1 MTSEIFAIVA
11 PVLLGAALGFAWAR
25 FGPHFNTELLTSLV
39 LVIGTPCLIFST
51 LTRFAVDLEAVGEMA
66 LSTLVS
72 LAVICV
78 VGGGLLLVT
87 RQPVRTFLPSLLFPN
102 AGNMGLPLCLF
113 AFGDQGLALGIAF
126 FTVTSLG
133 NFTLGVWLASGEVS
147 LWRLFQ
153 TPLIWAAAAGII
165 FLSLGVKPPLWL
177 ANTTKMIGDFTIPAI
192 LIALG
197 VALAQ
202 MKVENLG
209 RAVWVGVLRLALGLA
224 IGLTL
229 AELFQFEDVARGV
242 IILQCTMPVAVYNY
256 LFAQRYENQP
266 SEVAGA
272 VVISTAL
279 SFLTLPFLIAFVLI

>member
-1 MTSEIFAIVA
+1 MTSEVFAIVA

-51 LTRFAVDLEAVGEMA
+51 LTRFAIDSEAVGEMA
-66 LSTLVS
+66 LSALAS
-72 LAVICV
+72 LAVIFV
-78 VGGGLLLVT
+78 VGSGLLLVT

-133 NFTLGVWLASGEVS
+133 NFTLGVWLASGELS
-147 LWRLFQ
+147 PWRLFR
-153 TPLIWAAAAGII
+153 TPLIWAAAAGSI

-202 MKVENLG
+202 MKVGSLG
-209 RAVWVGVLRLALGLA
+209 RAVWVGVLRMALGLT

-256 LFAQRYENQP
+256 LFAQRYGNQS

-272 VVISTAL
+272 VVISTTL

>member
-11 PVLLGAALGFAWAR
+11 PVLLGAILGFAWAR

-51 LTRFAVDLEAVGEMA
+51 LTRFAVDLEAVGQMA
-66 LSTLVS
+66 LATLVF

-78 VGGGLLLVT
+78 VGGVLLLVT

-133 NFTLGVWLASGEVS
+133 NFTLGVWLAAGDIS
-147 LWRLFQ
+147 LCRLFRN
-153 TPLIWAAAAGII
+153 PLIWATSAGVI
-165 FLSLGVKPPLWL
+165 FLSLEVQPPLWL
-177 ANTTKMIGDFTIPAI
+177 ANTTKLIGDFTIPAI

-202 MKVENLG
+202 LKVANLG

-224 IGLTL
+224 TGLVL
-229 AELFQFEDVARGV
+229 AELFHFEGV
-242 IILQCTMPVAVYNY
+242 SRSVMILQCTMPVAVYNY
-256 LFAQRYENQP
+256 LFAQRFKNRP

-279 SFLTLPFLIAFVLI
+279 SFLTLPFLIAFVMI

>member
-1 MTSEIFAIVA
+1 MTSEVFAIVA

-51 LTRFAVDLEAVGEMA
+51 LTRFAIDSEAVGEMA
-66 LSTLVS
+66 LSALAS
-72 LAVICV
+72 LAVIFV
-78 VGGGLLLVT
+78 VGSGLLLVT

-113 AFGDQGLALGIAF
+113 AFGDQGLALGIVF

-133 NFTLGVWLASGEVS
+133 NFTLGVWLASGEIS
-147 LWRLFQ
+147 PWRLFQ
-153 TPLIWAAAAGII
+153 TPLIWAAAAGVI
-165 FLSLGVKPPLWL
+165 FLTLGVKPPLWL

-202 MKVENLG
+202 MKVGSLG
-209 RAVWVGVLRLALGLA
+209 RAVWVGVLRMALGLT

-256 LFAQRYENQP
+256 LFAQRYGDRP

-272 VVISTAL
+272 VVVSTAL
-279 SFLTLPFLIAFVLI
+279 SFLTLPFLIVFVLM

>member
-1 MTSEIFAIVA
+1 MTSEVFAILA

-51 LTRFAVDLEAVGEMA
+51 LTRFAIDSEAVGEMA
-66 LSTLVS
+66 LSALAS
-72 LAVICV
+72 LAVIFV
-78 VGGGLLLVT
+78 VGSGLLLVT

-113 AFGDQGLALGIAF
+113 AFGDQGLALGIVF

-133 NFTLGVWLASGEVS
+133 NFTLGVWLASGEIS
-147 LWRLFQ
+147 PWRLFQ
-153 TPLIWAAAAGII
+153 TPLIWAAAAGVI
-165 FLSLGVKPPLWL
+165 FLTLGVKPPLWL

-202 MKVENLG
+202 MKVGSLG
-209 RAVWVGVLRLALGLA
+209 RAVWVGVLRMALGLT

-256 LFAQRYENQP
+256 LFAQRYGDRP

-272 VVISTAL
+272 VVVSTAL
-279 SFLTLPFLIAFVLI
+279 SFLTLPFLIVFVLM